1 MINSGVHIHRCI
13 NPTWPTY
20 LRSESRNF
28 GIDSGQLRLR
38 GRGLTLMGFLEPSLG
53 FVWGEPIKVRQQK
66 PVDEKYLDD
75 LDEAGPGPLQL
86 IGMQVSL

>member
-1 MINSGVHIHRCI
+1 MMNSGVHIHCCI
-13 NPTWPTY
+13 NPTWPIY

-66 PVDEKYLDD
+66 PVDEKYLD
-75 LDEAGPGPLQL
+75 EAGHGPLQL

>member
-13 NPTWPTY
+13 NPTWPTD

-38 GRGLTLMGFLEPSLG
+38 GRGLTLIGFLEPSLG

-66 PVDEKYLDD
+66 PVDEKYLD
-75 LDEAGPGPLQL
+75 EAGPGPLQ
-86 IGMQVSL
+86 